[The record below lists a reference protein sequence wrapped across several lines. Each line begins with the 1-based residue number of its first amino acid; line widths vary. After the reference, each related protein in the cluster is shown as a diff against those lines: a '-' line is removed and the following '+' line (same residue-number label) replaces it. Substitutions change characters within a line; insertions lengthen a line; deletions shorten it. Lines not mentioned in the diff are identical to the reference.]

1 MYAMNSGDESEDELM
16 PMEILEDICDGSKS
30 RPIVNRRYERYKIRD
45 RNKQRQP
52 ECKGALISK

>member
-1 MYAMNSGDESEDELM
+1 M